1 LLEPADV
8 TDTDTVYL
16 YVQTCSKVALHGAYP
31 ATLIYPGCNSKNIM
45 KITSQSLHTP
55 KMSSDA
61 KRLVQAAVA
70 YAEQKKDTCVHHLPF
85 AEFLTLATL
94 PEETTL
100 AQVISVLSETRRA
113 TASIRIVDQS
123 SRGKKQLLSGSWP
136 VFLSVFVTDSHVS
149 FEVCP
154 RMWEPVS
161 AGSSV
166 PDDE

>member
-1 LLEPADV
+1 MLPTPIRFACTFER
-8 TDTDTVYL
+8 
-16 YVQTCSKVALHGAYP
+16 VQRLALHDAYP
-31 ATLIYPGCNSKNIM
+31 ATLIYPGCNIKHIM
-45 KITSQSLHTP
+45 KITSQYLHTP

-61 KRLVQAAVA
+61 KRIVQAAVA
-70 YAEQKKDTCVHHLPF
+70 YAEQNKARCAHHMPF

-94 PEETTL
+94 PEDTTL

-113 TASIRIVDQS
+113 TASIRIVDHS

-136 VFLSVFVTDSHVS
+136 VFLSVFVTSSHVS

-154 RMWEPVS
+154 HMWEPVS
-161 AGSSV
+161 VGSSE